1 MNRSSLGS
9 VLLAGLMA
17 VLTGCANPNPDPR
30 ISRFDFIYGGTL
42 NIEVDALQDPDRQ
55 PPGNRYVMLP
65 GMRDLKADDLE
76 FRQVCRYM
84 DNALALKGFQKAG
97 ENERPDLFLRLA
109 YGIGTPQT
117 ESVTTGAGYSY
128 SVGWMWFNVP
138 PKTANITSYQRN
150 LIVEAYDS
158 PDPAV
163 AKQVWKTSITSTGT
177 TNDLRRVIVYMISA
191 AHPYFGTQTNSK
203 KQISIS
209 GTDHRVL
216 DIAVGPR
223 PAPSVP

>member
-1 MNRSSLGS
+1 MNRFSLGS
-9 VLLAGLMA
+9 VLCAGLIA
-17 VLTGCANPNPDPR
+17 VLMGCASPNPDPR
-30 ISRFDFIYGGTL
+30 VSHFDFIHGVL
-42 NIEVDALQDPDRQ
+42 EIEVDALQDPDRQ
-55 PPGNRYVMLP
+55 SMGKRYVLLP

-76 FRQVCRYM
+76 FKQVCRYM
-84 DNALALKGFQKAG
+84 ENALALHGFQKAG
-97 ENERPDLFLRLA
+97 ENEQPNLFLRLA

-117 ESVTTGAGYSY
+117 ETVTTGAGYSY
-128 SVGWMWFNVP
+128 AVGWMWLNVP

-150 LIVEAYDS
+150 LIVEAYDA

-177 TNDLRRVIVYMISA
+177 TNDLRRVIAYMISG

-203 KQISIS
+203 KLMSIP
-209 GTDHRVL
+209 GLDQRVL